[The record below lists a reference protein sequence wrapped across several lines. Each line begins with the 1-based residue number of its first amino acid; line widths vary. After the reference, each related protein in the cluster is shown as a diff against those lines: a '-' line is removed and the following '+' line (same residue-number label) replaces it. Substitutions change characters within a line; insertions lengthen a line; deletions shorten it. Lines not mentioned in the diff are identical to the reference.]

1 MQEPKIYLKIIV
13 NLLLTVTGIV
23 LLIVFLPKLIRFF
36 LPFVIG
42 GILSVIANPL
52 VKFLERRVKLLR
64 KHSSAIIIVM
74 ALLAVAGV
82 L

>member
-42 GILSVIANPL
+42 GIL
-52 VKFLERRVKLLR
+52 
-64 KHSSAIIIVM
+64 
-74 ALLAVAGV
+74 
-82 L
+82 